1 MQNINNQHIFPHP
14 ENDNENFVFKN
25 GNFENI
31 SNRDEKRK
39 ILEFSENK
47 DGWTDEL
54 TEMANL
60 HIDAN
65 HPIDFASREL
75 CVQFLTKYDR
85 SKKKLF

>member
-39 ILEFSENK
+39 KRKRKVTK
-47 DGWTDEL
+47 DSINYKL
-54 TEMANL
+54 CIKL
-60 HIDAN
+60 ID
-65 HPIDFASREL
+65 I
-75 CVQFLTKYDR
+75 
-85 SKKKLF
+85 KL